1 MARNTFTQD
10 LIPDNEIMEVVKFS
24 KKTGLYVEMRLMKH
38 GDFKVMKWQN
48 GFRYQ
53 EFQKN
58 YSQFHL
64 K

>member
-1 MARNTFTQD
+1 MAKPIFTHN
-10 LIPDNEIMEVVKFS
+10 LIPDSTIMEVVKYS
-24 KKTGLYVEMRLMKH
+24 KKTGLYVGMKLMKH
-38 GDFKVMKWQN
+38 GDFKTMQWQD

-64 K
+64 

>member
-1 MARNTFTQD
+1 MAKPTFTSD
-10 LIPDNEIMEVVKFS
+10 LISDNEIMEVVKYS
-24 KKTGLYVEMRLMKH
+24 NKTGLYVGMKLMKH
-38 GDFKVMKWQN
+38 GDFKVMKWQEN
-48 GFRYQ
+48 FRYQ